1 MYVPVIDFASDLSLF
16 ATCVG
21 VQVHREEI
29 VESTKNN
36 NKHISCDYLGRNTN
50 IRKNE
55 FVYVGPVWRQGNGY
69 PKWVDDLGLKC
80 MVSVNN

>member
-1 MYVPVIDFASDLSLF
+1 MSVRILPAVKKA
-16 ATCVG
+16 
-21 VQVHREEI
+21 
-29 VESTKNN
+29 VELTKNKT
-36 NKHISCDYLGRNTN
+36 KHVSGDYLGGNTN